1 METTF
6 LSGTLSLLVLL
17 LISCW
22 TFFLSKKIKLPY
34 TVLLVIIWI
43 ILIPLSKLSIFWFI
57 DDFRLTPEVL
67 FFVFLP
73 ILLFESAYN
82 MNYRQVIKNWKSI
95 TALAVFW
102 LLISATL
109 IATILYFIFP
119 LIGFEIPFLVCLL
132 FWSLISA
139 TDPVAVLSLFKM
151 IGAPRRLTLIF
162 EGESLFNDWTSLAL
176 FLVILWVIFEWTV
189 TWDSVVSGIFSF
201 SSMMFWG
208 IIFWS
213 ITWVIF
219 SKIIWK
225 ISNNE
230 AIEITFTMVLA
241 HLTFIL
247 SEVIGHHFHIPIS
260 WVIST
265 TIAWMI
271 IWNYGRYKISPRV
284 EEYMEKFWWFF
295 AFLANSLVFILMWLT
310 LSYIDIDFTK
320 FLIPIFIVIFV
331 VMFSRA
337 ISVYLPI
344 WIINFF
350 RLEERI
356 PNSWQHL
363 LSWGSLRWALA
374 MMMVLMIPWVWDENY
389 DKILKF
395 QELVWW
401 NYDFSIRDFVM
412 VITIW
417 SIMFT
422 LLIKAT
428 TITAFMKK
436 MKIDKLNDLEQF
448 EYEEWK
454 IMAFLKI
461 LEKLKNSFEKWY
473 ITNKEYDKLKVK
485 YEWELK
491 EAVNWLKKLLE
502 WQKDNARVL
511 IKKAITLHSLW
522 IEKQY
527 LKELFHYNEIDEN
540 NFKFILRKIN
550 RQIER
555 IESGNEQLSKVKDIN
570 KKDYDI
576 FEKIL
581 TKFDSEIKSDLN
593 LYIRNRTKTVITR
606 KVIKE
611 LNELKNIDFWFDNSI
626 FDEVT
631 ELYKNFNKK
640 AEEKKQEIVSK
651 NLEVVENLESELYN
665 KSLLKLEEKVINDL
679 FEKEIITP
687 KLHIKFIEEIEESIY
702 KNIKK

>member
-6 LSGTLSLLVLL
+6 LSWTLSLLVLV
-17 LISCW
+17 LISCG
-22 TFFLSKKIKLPY
+22 TYFLSKKIKFPY

-82 MNYRQVIKNWKSI
+82 INYKQLIKNWKSI

-102 LLISATL
+102 LLISASL
-109 IATILYFIFP
+109 IAIVLYFIFP
-119 LIGFEIPFLVCLL
+119 IIWFQIPFMVCLL

-151 IGAPRRLTLIF
+151 IWAPRRLTLIF
-162 EGESLFNDWTSLAL
+162 EWESLFNDWTSLAL
-176 FLVILWVIFEWTV
+176 FLVILWVMFEWTI
-189 TWDSVVSGIFSF
+189 TWDSLVSGVFSF
-201 SSMMFWG
+201 LSMMFWG
-208 IIFWS
+208 IIFWW
-213 ITWVIF
+213 ITWITF

-230 AIEITFTMVLA
+230 AIEITITMVLA

-265 TIAWMI
+265 TIAWII

-320 FLIPIFIVIFV
+320 FFIPIFIVIFV
-331 VMFSRA
+331 VMISRA

-344 WIINFF
+344 WFINLFK
-350 RLEERI
+350 LEEKI

-428 TITAFMKK
+428 TIAAFMRK

-454 IMAFLKI
+454 IMSYFKI
-461 LEKLKNSFEKWY
+461 LEKLKNSLEKWY
-473 ITNKEYDKLKVK
+473 ITNKEYNKLKNK
-485 YEWELK
+485 YEEELK
-491 EAVNWLKKLLE
+491 KSVKWLKILLE
-502 WQKDNARVL
+502 WQKENASLL
-511 IKKAITLHSLW
+511 IKKAISLHSLW

-527 LKELFHYNEIDEN
+527 LKEMFHYNEIEEG
-540 NFKFILRKIN
+540 NFKYVLRKIN
-550 RQIER
+550 RQIDR
-555 IESGNEQLSKVKDIN
+555 VESGNEQLSKVKDITQ
-570 KKDYDI
+570 KDYDI
-576 FEKIL
+576 FEKL
-581 TKFDSEIKSDLN
+581 LSKFDKESKNDVN
-593 LYIRNRTKTVITR
+593 LYIRNRAKIVITR

-611 LNELKNIDFWFDNSI
+611 LSELKNIDFWFDNSL
-626 FDEVT
+626 FDET
-631 ELYKNFNKK
+631 IELYKWFNKK
-640 AEEKKQEIVSK
+640 AEEKKQEILSK
-651 NLEVVENLESELYN
+651 NIKTVEDLESELYN